1 MKKYLTVLSL
11 VVFMFFAFV
20 NLNAA
25 ETIDPTGNLTM
36 LQEVEN
42 DHINYVARLLESIR
56 LDYHPEYGVVKKEAL
71 PCYEKG
77 WDKSNIAD
85 YFPEGNVLDGAFKQM
100 TFTGIAM
107 AAHKAKDGKIFYVW
121 HKFNEESAV
130 IMAADV
136 EVDGK
141 SETKI
146 AMAMWHC
153 GNPTPWGTAYF
164 LEGVRISYWL
174 VKHLLDVGAIEI
186 AD

>member
-42 DHINYVARLLESIR
+42 DHINYVARLLTTIKF
-56 LDYHPEYGVVKKEAL
+56 DYHPEYGVVKKEAL

-85 YFPEGNVLDGAFKQM
+85 YFPEGNVLDGAFKQT
-100 TFTGIAM
+100 TFTGIAL
-107 AAHKAKDGKIFYVW
+107 AAHKAKDGSIFYVW
-121 HKFNEESAV
+121 HKYNEEPMV
-130 IMAADV
+130 VMAADV
-136 EVDGK
+136 EVGGQA
-141 SETKI
+141 ETGV
-146 AMAMWHC
+146 AMAMRSC
-153 GNPTPWGTAYF
+153 GNHINEDTVFF
-164 LEGVRISYWL
+164 LDGVRIDRRTVERL
-174 VKHLLDVGAIEI
+174 VWMGI
-186 AD
+186 ATEQI